1 MTTRCLD
8 LVLCW
13 HFHQPDYRDYATGE
27 YRLPWTYLHAIKDYS
42 DMAAHLEAHPLMRVT
57 CNFVPVLLD
66 QLEDYTSQFKA
77 NSPRDPLLAL
87 LIEPELAHITQA
99 QRDLILEYCFRCN
112 HVTMVRPY
120 TAYHQ
125 LAELFQLAERQGSD
139 ALNYLSGQYL
149 ADLVTWYHLAWMG
162 ETVRRRYSWLLDLM
176 KKGRGFT
183 LADRRSV
190 YQLIGEVMTD
200 LIPRYRKLTASG
212 QVEISST
219 PHYHPIAPVL
229 MDFAAA
235 REAWPQCELPVEP
248 VYPGGEVRVRRH
260 LDSALVSHK
269 ARFGAAPQGIWPAEG
284 GISTALLGVFDEAGL
299 AWTASGEAVLSN
311 SLHAAK
317 VADADQRQL
326 RYRPYRVAAHQT
338 LCFFRDDK
346 LSDMIGF
353 EYSKWHA
360 NDAVKHFVAEL
371 EAILH
376 QTPEHETPV
385 VSVILDGENAWEYY
399 PYNGYFFLDEL
410 YTALE
415 NHPDIHPHSF
425 ASYLAERVRHPH
437 AAQIGEL
444 PRLVAGS
451 WVYGTFSTWIGV
463 PEKNRAWDLLARAKQ
478 QYDLI
483 MASDKLSAAEK
494 TAAEAQ
500 LCDCESSDW
509 FWWFGG
515 YNPRHSVESFDRL
528 YRANLVQL
536 YHLLKLPVPEA
547 LSVPISHGGNEAE
560 AGGTMRRA
568 S

>member
-8 LVLCW
+8 LILCW

-27 YRLPWTYLHAIKDYS
+27 YRMPWTYLHAIKDYS
-42 DMAAHLEAHPLMRVT
+42 DMAAHLEAHPQMHAV

-77 NSPRDPLLAL
+77 GKPRDPLLAL
-87 LIEPELAHITQA
+87 LIEPELEQISQA

-112 HVTMVRPY
+112 HATMVRPY
-120 TAYHQ
+120 PAYHQ
-125 LAELFQLAERQGSD
+125 LGELFQLAESHGRG

-149 ADLVTWYHLAWMG
+149 ADLLTWYHIAWTG
-162 ETVRRRYSWLLDLM
+162 ETVRREHPWLLDLM
-176 KKGRGFT
+176 KKGAGFT
-183 LADRRSV
+183 LADRRSI
-190 YQLIGEVMTD
+190 YQLIGEVIGG
-200 LIPRYRKLTASG
+200 LILRYRKLSESG

-219 PHYHPIAPVL
+219 PHYHPIAPIL

-235 REAWPQCELPVEP
+235 REAWPQCELPEETA
-248 VYPGGEVRVRRH
+248 YPGGAARVRHH
-260 LDSALVSHK
+260 LDSALLTHK

-284 GISTALLGVFDEAGL
+284 GISTALLSVLDAAGM
-299 AWTASGEAVLSN
+299 AWSASGEAVLAN
-311 SLHAAK
+311 SLHAAA
-317 VADADQRQL
+317 VPGADRRQL
-326 RYRPYRVAAHQT
+326 RYRPYRVAAYQP
-338 LCFFRDDK
+338 LCFFRDDR

-353 EYSKWHA
+353 EYAKWHA
-360 NDAVKHFVAEL
+360 TDAVKHFVAEL
-371 EAILH
+371 EAIL
-376 QTPEHETPV
+376 QQAPEHETPV

-415 NHPDIHPHSF
+415 SHPCIHTHSF
-425 ASYLAERVRHPH
+425 TSYLAERVQHPH

-478 QYDLI
+478 QYDLV
-483 MASDKLSAAEK
+483 MAAGTLSAAEQA
-494 TAAEAQ
+494 AAEAQ

-536 YHLLKLPVPEA
+536 YHLLKLPVPEI
-547 LSVPISHGGNEAE
+547 LSVPISHGGSEAE
-560 AGGTMRRA
+560 MGGTMRRA
-568 S
+568 F

>member
-1 MTTRCLD
+1 MPTRCLD
-8 LVLCW
+8 LILCW
-13 HFHQPDYRDYATGE
+13 HFHQPDYRDYASGE

-42 DMAAHLEAHPLMRVT
+42 DMAAHLEAHPQMHVT

-77 NSPRDPLLAL
+77 NKPRDPLLAL
-87 LIEPELAHITQA
+87 LIEPELEHIAQV

-120 TAYHQ
+120 PAYHQ
-125 LAELFQLAERQGSD
+125 LAELFQLAERQGRD

-149 ADLVTWYHLAWMG
+149 SDLVTWYHLVWTG
-162 ETVRRRYSWLLDLM
+162 ETVRHQYPWLLDLM

-190 YQLIGEVMTD
+190 YQLIGEVTID
-200 LIPRYRKLTASG
+200 LIPRYRKLAASG
-212 QVEISST
+212 QIEISST

-235 REAWPQCELPVEP
+235 REAWPQCELPVEAA
-248 VYPGGEVRVRRH
+248 YPGGAARVRRH
-260 LDSALVSHK
+260 LDSALATHQQ
-269 ARFGAAPQGIWPAEG
+269 RFGAAAQGIWPAEG
-284 GISTALLGVFDEAGL
+284 GISTALVGMFDEAGM
-299 AWTASGEAVLSN
+299 AWSASGEAVLAN
-311 SLHAAK
+311 SLHAA
-317 VADADQRQL
+317 VVPDADQRQL
-326 RYRPYRVAAHQT
+326 RYRPYRVAGHKT
-338 LCFFRDDK
+338 LCFFRDDR

-353 EYSKWHA
+353 EYAKWHA

-371 EAILH
+371 ETILH
-376 QTPEHETPV
+376 QAPEHETPV

-410 YTALE
+410 YAALE
-415 NHPDIHPHSF
+415 NHPGIHTHSF
-425 ASYLAERVRHPH
+425 ASYLAERAKHPH
-437 AAQIGEL
+437 AAQVGEL

-478 QYDLI
+478 QYDLV
-483 MASDKLSAAEK
+483 MATDTLSAAEK

-515 YNPRHSVESFDRL
+515 SNPRHSVESFDRL

-536 YHLLKLPVPEA
+536 YHLLKLPVPDA
-547 LSVPISHGGNEAE
+547 LSIPISHGGSEAE